1 MKKKIFLA
9 VIAIFVICLTCGM
22 LFVACNEKEDDNG
35 GKKPG
40 DITIETTAGDVFA
53 AVVNE
58 FGAVADGT
66 SKEYNVALEIVAGDT
81 PVFTLAFE
89 QNEGKDYIYAAV
101 GNEFVK
107 INGFDVG
114 GVVVEVLNWLVGRD
128 GTIAGMVPVNAA
140 GFNES
145 VGSLLAE
152 MNILSSSCEAD
163 DDAYRVGLNMSS
175 IAGLLSGLNVD
186 GKIAEAGLSGIIDP
200 IVGALFDL
208 LKIDLGAD
216 VKPSVGALIDYIGE
230 NVDVNAYFGF
240 NDDAADTSAEPFG
253 KFDISKK
260 IAAARKLPAINALN
274 ISTQIKI
281 DALDI
286 ETPAEPETP
295 DEGGTAAEPT
305 RNTSYVLDIDI
316 DLDPFVLVRKYGEYE
331 FGILSMIGKEGYLME
346 DGFKLFIDDKKFS
359 MDTIMD
365 MVADAGYL
373 HISLDEVAIEASEGV
388 AVGDVVKNLFTLH
401 FNSEEGKVIASAS
414 VVNEVGLEPV
424 VELAPYSIGGVYEME
439 ALTTV
444 IDMLINPDKYT
455 GSGAAEGEAEVK
467 PCEDGK
473 HVDTDPA
480 DCKCD
485 KCGTAIAHVDKEP
498 LDNKCDVCGAHVHG
512 DRNPVDGVCDTEGC
526 NEHLHYDKNK
536 DGICDTANCKHIMN
550 VMTLITTIFNDVKN
564 TDNGFYAPAYDE
576 NEKLTSATVNF
587 EKLAN
592 YVVKKFV
599 TLPEG
604 DSKWE
609 LINKMIEVLP
619 GQVLGGNALRVNLAG
634 IPFEYGKLTEKD
646 RVATEKLVYNLREDE
661 SLTGT
666 NDNMYMETV
675 TGVTAKEGTDIA
687 AGSLVTVTGT
697 AFDGETTITTSGI
710 IMAVDGDTYY
720 VGILTDFYA
729 NYDAAEAIVNG
740 LIGEADKKIDLST
753 LIKPNWPFYG
763 VLAYTPAPAQ
773 A

>member
-22 LFVACNEKEDDNG
+22 LFVACNDKEDDDNG

-89 QNEGKDYIYAAV
+89 QYQDKDYIYAAV

-175 IAGLLSGLNVD
+175 IAGLLSGLDVD
-186 GKIAEAGLSGIIDP
+186 GKIAKAGLSGIIDP
-200 IVGALFDL
+200 IVGALINL
-208 LKIDLGAD
+208 LEIDLGAD

-240 NDDAADTSAEPFG
+240 NDDAADTSTEPFG

-260 IAAARKLPAINALN
+260 IAKARELSAINLLN

-373 HISLDEVAIEASEGV
+373 HISLDEVAIEAEGDV
-388 AVGDVVKNLFTLH
+388 KVGDVVKNLFTLH
-401 FNSEEGKVIASAS
+401 FNSKEGKVIASAS
-414 VVNEVGLEPV
+414 VVNEVGLDG
-424 VELAPYSIGGVYEME
+424 VEKAPYSIGGVYEME

-480 DCKCD
+480 DHKCD
-485 KCGTAIAHVDKEP
+485 I
-498 LDNKCDVCGAHVHG
+498 CGAHI
-512 DRNPVDGVCDTEGC
+512 
-526 NEHLHYDKNK
+526 HYDDNK
-536 DGICDTANCKHIMN
+536 DGLCDLVTCKHVMN
-550 VMTLITTIFNDVKN
+550 VMTLIGSIFNDVKN
-564 TDNGFYAPAYDE
+564 NENGYYSLDKTE
-576 NEKLTSATVNF
+576 DGKLTAATVNF
-587 EKLAN
+587 EKLAR
-592 YVVKKFV
+592 YVVEKFV
-599 TLPEG
+599 TLPKE
-604 DSKWE
+604 DPKWDT
-609 LINKMIEVLP
+609 IDAMIAVLP
-619 GQVLGGNALRVNLAG
+619 GQVLGGNALRVKLAG

-646 RVATEKLVYNLREDE
+646 RVATKDLVFNLREDE
-661 SLTGT
+661 AFAPADDKDQAYVREITT
-666 NDNMYMETV
+666 IE
-675 TGVTAKEGTDIA
+675 AIEGTEIKV
-687 AGSLVTVTGT
+687 GSEVTVTGT
-697 AFDGETTITTSGI
+697 DFAGNKVVTTGKVMAIYDGN
-710 IMAVDGDTYY
+710 YY
-720 VGILTDFYA
+720 VGIYTDLAPNLENIFTMLRK
-729 NYDAAEAIVNG
+729 IIT
-740 LIGEADKKIDLST
+740 LKPGEEFKMGD
-753 LIKPNWPFYG
+753 NWPFYG
-763 VLAYTPAPAQ
+763 VLTTPVPTAQ

>member
-40 DITIETTAGDVFA
+40 EITIETTAGDVFA

-89 QNEGKDYIYAAV
+89 QYQDKDYIYAAV

-186 GKIAEAGLSGIIDP
+186 GKIAQAGLSGIIDP
-200 IVGALFDL
+200 IVGALIDL
-208 LKIDLGAD
+208 LKIDLGED

-260 IAAARKLPAINALN
+260 IADARKLPAINALN

-346 DGFKLFIDDKKFS
+346 DGFRLFIDDKKFS

-365 MVADAGYL
+365 MVANAGYL

-414 VVNEVGLEPV
+414 VVNEVGLGG
-424 VELAPYSIGGVYEME
+424 VEKAPYSIGGVYEME

-444 IDMLINPDKYT
+444 IDMLINADKYT

-467 PCEDGK
+467 PCPDGK
-473 HVDTDPA
+473 HEDA
-480 DCKCD
+480 DKNCICD
-485 KCGTAIAHVDKEP
+485 VCGTAIAHVDKDE
-498 LDNKCDVCGAHVHG
+498 NNECDVCNAHI
-512 DRNPVDGVCDTEGC
+512 
-526 NEHLHYDKNK
+526 HYDKNN
-536 DGICDTANCKHIMN
+536 DGLCDLKTCKHVMN
-550 VMTLITTIFNDVKN
+550 VMTLIGSIFNDVKN
-564 TDNGFYAPAYDE
+564 NENGYYSLDKTDG
-576 NEKLTSATVNF
+576 KLTAATVNF
-587 EKLAN
+587 EKLAR
-592 YVVKKFV
+592 YVVDKFV
-599 TLPEG
+599 TLP
-604 DSKWE
+604 DNDHKWDT
-609 LINKMIEVLP
+609 IDAMIAVLP
-619 GQVLGGNALRVNLAG
+619 GQVLGGNALKINLAG

-646 RVATEKLVYNLREDE
+646 RVATKDLVFNLREDGT
-661 SLTGT
+661 LTGN
-666 NDNMYMETV
+666 NDDAYVSKITE
-675 TGVTAKEGTDIA
+675 IA
-687 AGSLVTVTGT
+687 AIGGTEIAVGSEVTVTGKDF
-697 AFDGETTITTSGI
+697 AGKDVITTGKV
-710 IMAVDGDTYY
+710 MAIYDGNYY
-720 VGILTDFYA
+720 VGIYTDLAPNLENIFTML
-729 NYDAAEAIVNG
+729 EKIIT
-740 LIGEADKKIDLST
+740 LKPGEEFKMGD
-753 LIKPNWPFYG
+753 NWPFYG
-763 VLAYTPAPAQ
+763 VLTTPVPTAQ

>member
-175 IAGLLSGLNVD
+175 IAGLLSGLDVD
-186 GKIAEAGLSGIIDP
+186 GKIAQAGLSGIIDP
-200 IVGALFDL
+200 IVGALIKL
-208 LKIDLGAD
+208 LKIDLGED

-260 IAAARKLPAINALN
+260 IADARKLPAINALN

-373 HISLDEVAIEASEGV
+373 HISLDEVAIEAEGDV
-388 AVGDVVKNLFTLH
+388 KVGDVVKNLFTLH
-401 FNSEEGKVIASAS
+401 FNSKEGKVIASAS
-414 VVNEVGLEPV
+414 VVNEVGLDG
-424 VELAPYSIGGVYEME
+424 VEKAPYSIGGVYEME

-455 GSGAAEGEAEVK
+455 GSGAAEGEAEVT
-467 PCEDGK
+467 PCPDGK
-473 HVDTDPA
+473 HEDA
-480 DCKCD
+480 DKNCICD
-485 KCGTAIAHVDKEP
+485 VCGTAIAHVDKDE
-498 LDNKCDVCGAHVHG
+498 NNECDVCNAHI
-512 DRNPVDGVCDTEGC
+512 
-526 NEHLHYDKNK
+526 HYDKNN
-536 DGICDTANCKHIMN
+536 DGLCDLKTCKHVMN
-550 VMTLITTIFNDVKN
+550 VMTLIGSIFNDVKN
-564 TDNGFYAPAYDE
+564 NENGYYSLDKTDG
-576 NEKLTSATVNF
+576 KLTAATVNF
-587 EKLAN
+587 EKLAT

-599 TLPEG
+599 TLPDG
-604 DSKWE
+604 DPKWG
-609 LINKMIEVLP
+609 LINKMIDVLP

-634 IPFEYGKLTEKD
+634 IPFAYGKLTEKD
-646 RVATEKLVYNLREDE
+646 RVATKDLVFNLREDE
-661 SLTGT
+661 AFTGGKDQAYVSEIT
-666 NDNMYMETV
+666 EIEATEGTEIKVGSEVNV
-675 TGVTAKEGTDIA
+675 TGKDFDDKDVTT
-687 AGSLVTVTGT
+687 TGKVM
-697 AFDGETTITTSGI
+697 AIYDGN
-710 IMAVDGDTYY
+710 YY
-720 VGILTDFYA
+720 VGIYTDLEPNLDNIFKVLA
-729 NYDAAEAIVNG
+729 MLLSKDASEFKMG
-740 LIGEADKKIDLST
+740 D
-753 LIKPNWPFYG
+753 NWPFYG
-763 VLAYTPAPAQ
+763 VLTCPVPAAE

>member
-22 LFVACNEKEDDNG
+22 LFVACNDKEDDNG

-89 QNEGKDYIYAAV
+89 QYQDKDYIYAAV

-152 MNILSSSCEAD
+152 MNILSSSSEAD

-175 IAGLLSGLNVD
+175 IAGLLSGLDVD
-186 GKIAEAGLSGIIDP
+186 GKIAKAGLSGIIDP
-200 IVGALFDL
+200 IVGALINL
-208 LKIDLGAD
+208 LEIDLGAD

-260 IAAARKLPAINALN
+260 IADARKLPAINALN

-346 DGFKLFIDDKKFS
+346 DGFRLFIDDKKFS

-414 VVNEVGLEPV
+414 VVNEVGLDV
-424 VELAPYSIGGVYEME
+424 AELAPYSIGGVYEME
-439 ALTTV
+439 ALTTI

-455 GSGAAEGEAEVK
+455 GSGAAEGETEVK

-485 KCGTAIAHVDKEP
+485 KCGTALAHVDKTDP
-498 LDNKCDVCGAHVHG
+498 ADHKCDICGAHI
-512 DRNPVDGVCDTEGC
+512 
-526 NEHLHYDKNK
+526 HYDDNK
-536 DGICDTANCKHIMN
+536 DGLCDLGTCKHVMN
-550 VMTLITTIFNDVKN
+550 VMTLIGSIFNEVKDAKKGYYSLDK
-564 TDNGFYAPAYDE
+564 TADG
-576 NEKLTSATVNF
+576 KLTAATVNF
-587 EKLAN
+587 EKLAT

-599 TLPEG
+599 TLP
-604 DSKWE
+604 DNDPKWG
-609 LINKMIEVLP
+609 LINKMIDVLP
-619 GQVLGGNALRVNLAG
+619 GQVLGGNALKINLAG
-634 IPFEYGKLTEKD
+634 IPFEYGKLTEED
-646 RVATEKLVYNLREDE
+646 RVATKDLVFNLREDE
-661 SLTGT
+661 AFAPADDKDQAYVSKITKIEAIGGTGIEVGDT
-666 NDNMYMETV
+666 
-675 TGVTAKEGTDIA
+675 
-687 AGSLVTVTGT
+687 VTVTGT

-740 LIGEADKKIDLST
+740 LIGNAGNKIDLST

-763 VLAYTPAPAQ
+763 VLTYTVQ

>member
-22 LFVACNEKEDDNG
+22 LFVACNDKEDDNG

-89 QNEGKDYIYAAV
+89 QYQDKDYIYAAV

-186 GKIAEAGLSGIIDP
+186 GKIAQAGLSGIIDP
-200 IVGALFDL
+200 IVGALIDL
-208 LKIDLGAD
+208 LEIDLGED

-260 IAAARKLPAINALN
+260 IADARKLPAINALN

-346 DGFKLFIDDKKFS
+346 DGFRLFIDDKKFS

-365 MVADAGYL
+365 MVANAGYL

-414 VVNEVGLEPV
+414 VVNEVGLDGV
-424 VELAPYSIGGVYEME
+424 VEMAPYSIGGVYEME
-439 ALTTV
+439 ALTTI
-444 IDMLINPDKYT
+444 IDMLINPDKYKAT
-455 GSGAAEGEAEVK
+455 GSGAAEGDAEVK

-473 HVDTDPA
+473 HVDKDPE
-480 DCKCD
+480 D
-485 KCGTAIAHVDKEP
+485 HE
-498 LDNKCDVCGAHVHG
+498 CDVCGAHI
-512 DRNPVDGVCDTEGC
+512 
-526 NEHLHYDKNK
+526 HYDDNK
-536 DGICDTANCKHIMN
+536 DGLCDLGTCKHVMN
-550 VMTLITTIFNDVKN
+550 VMTLIGSIFNEVK
-564 TDNGFYAPAYDE
+564 DAKNGYYSLDKTADG
-576 NEKLTSATVNF
+576 KLTAATVNF
-587 EKLAN
+587 EKLAT

-599 TLPEG
+599 TLP
-604 DSKWE
+604 DNDPKWE
-609 LINKMIEVLP
+609 TINTMIAVLP
-619 GQVLGGNALRVNLAG
+619 GQVLGGNALKINLAG
-634 IPFEYGKLTEKD
+634 IPFEYGKLTEDK
-646 RVATEKLVYNLREDE
+646 RVATEKLVFNLREDATFAPADDKDQAYVSE
-661 SLTGT
+661 IT
-666 NDNMYMETV
+666 EIE
-675 TGVTAKEGTDIA
+675 AIEGTEIA
-687 AGSLVTVTGT
+687 VGSEVNVFGTDFAGNKVVTTGKVM
-697 AFDGETTITTSGI
+697 AIYDGN
-710 IMAVDGDTYY
+710 YY
-720 VGILTDFYA
+720 VGIYTDLAPNLENIFTML
-729 NYDAAEAIVNG
+729 EKIIT
-740 LIGEADKKIDLST
+740 LKPGEVFKMGD
-753 LIKPNWPFYG
+753 NWPFYG
-763 VLAYTPAPAQ
+763 VLTTPVPTAQ

>member
-40 DITIETTAGDVFA
+40 DITIESTAGDVLA

-58 FGAVADGT
+58 FDAVAKGT
-66 SKEYNVALEIVAGDT
+66 SKEYNVALEIVANNV

-128 GTIAGMVPVNAA
+128 GKIAGMVPIDAA
-140 GFNES
+140 GFNTS
-145 VGSLLAE
+145 VGALLAE
-152 MNILSSSCEAD
+152 MNILSSSSEAD
-163 DDAYRVGLNMSS
+163 DDAYRLGLNMSS

-186 GKIAEAGLSGIIDP
+186 GKIAEAGLSGLVDP

-216 VKPSVGALIDYIGE
+216 EKPSVGALIDYIGE

-240 NDDAADTSAEPFG
+240 NDDAADNSTEPFG

-260 IAAARKLPAINALN
+260 IADARKLTAINALN

-305 RNTSYVLDIDI
+305 LNTSYVLDIDI
-316 DLDPFVLVRKYGEYE
+316 DLDPFVLVREYGDYE
-331 FGILSMIGKEGYLME
+331 FGILSMMGKEGYLME
-346 DGFKLFIDDKKFS
+346 DGFRLFIDDKKFS

-414 VVNEVGLEPV
+414 VVNEVGLEGV
-424 VELAPYSIGGVYEME
+424 AELAPYSIGGVYEME

-485 KCGTAIAHVDKEP
+485 KCGTALAHVDKTDP
-498 LDNKCDVCGAHVHG
+498 ADHKCDICGAHI
-512 DRNPVDGVCDTEGC
+512 
-526 NEHLHYDKNK
+526 HYDDNN
-536 DGICDTANCKHIMN
+536 DGLCDLGTCKHVMN
-550 VMTLITTIFNDVKN
+550 VMTLIGSIFNEVKDAKKGYYSLDK
-564 TDNGFYAPAYDE
+564 TEDG
-576 NEKLTSATVNF
+576 KLTAATVNF

-634 IPFEYGKLTEKD
+634 IPFEYGKLTEDK
-646 RVATEKLVYNLREDE
+646 RVATKDLVFNLREDE
-661 SLTGT
+661 AFAPADDKDQAYVSEITKI
-666 NDNMYMETV
+666 E
-675 TGVTAKEGTDIA
+675 A
-687 AGSLVTVTGT
+687 AGGTIEVGSEVTVTGKDF
-697 AFDGETTITTSGI
+697 AGKDVITTGKV
-710 IMAVDGDTYY
+710 MAIYDGNYY
-720 VGILTDFYA
+720 VGIYTDLAPNLENIFTMLGK
-729 NYDAAEAIVNG
+729 IIT
-740 LIGEADKKIDLST
+740 LKPGEEFKMGD
-753 LIKPNWPFYG
+753 NWPFYG
-763 VLAYTPAPAQ
+763 VLTTPVPAQ

>member
-66 SKEYNVALEIVAGDT
+66 SKEYNVALEIVANDT

-89 QNEGKDYIYAAV
+89 QYEGKDYIYAAV

-200 IVGALFDL
+200 IVGALIDL
-208 LKIDLGAD
+208 LKIDLGED

-240 NDDAADTSAEPFG
+240 NADAADNSTEPFG

-260 IAAARKLPAINALN
+260 IADARKLPAINALN

-316 DLDPFVLVRKYGEYE
+316 DLDPFVLVREYGKYE

-346 DGFKLFIDDKKFS
+346 DGFRLFIDDKKFS

-414 VVNEVGLEPV
+414 VVNEVGLDGV
-424 VELAPYSIGGVYEME
+424 VEMAPYSIGGVYEME

-444 IDMLINPDKYT
+444 IDMLINPDKYKAT
-455 GSGAAEGEAEVK
+455 GSGAAEGDAEVK

-473 HVDTDPA
+473 HVDKDPE
-480 DCKCD
+480 D
-485 KCGTAIAHVDKEP
+485 HE
-498 LDNKCDVCGAHVHG
+498 CDVCGAHI
-512 DRNPVDGVCDTEGC
+512 
-526 NEHLHYDKNK
+526 HYDDNK
-536 DGICDTANCKHIMN
+536 DGLCDLGTCKHVMN
-550 VMTLITTIFNDVKN
+550 VMTLIGSIFNDVKN
-564 TDNGFYAPAYDE
+564 NENGYYSLDKTADG
-576 NEKLTSATVNF
+576 KLTAATVNF

-599 TLPEG
+599 TLP
-604 DSKWE
+604 DNDPKWDT
-609 LINKMIEVLP
+609 INTMIAVLP
-619 GQVLGGNALRVNLAG
+619 GQVLGGNALKINLAG
-634 IPFEYGKLTEKD
+634 IPFEYGKLTEED
-646 RVATEKLVYNLREDE
+646 RVATKDLVFNLREDE
-661 SLTGT
+661 TFTGGKDQAYVSEIT
-666 NDNMYMETV
+666 TIE
-675 TGVTAKEGTDIA
+675 AIEGTEIA
-687 AGSLVTVTGT
+687 VGSEVTVTGKDF
-697 AFDGETTITTSGI
+697 AGKDVITTGKV
-710 IMAVDGDTYY
+710 MAIYDGNYY
-720 VGILTDFYA
+720 VGIYTDLAPNLENIFTML
-729 NYDAAEAIVNG
+729 G
-740 LIGEADKKIDLST
+740 KIIT
-753 LIKPNWPFYG
+753 LKPDEEFKMGDNWPFYG
-763 VLAYTPAPAQ
+763 VLTTPVPAQ

>member
-89 QNEGKDYIYAAV
+89 QYQDKDYIYAAV

-152 MNILSSSCEAD
+152 MNILSSSSEAD

-186 GKIAEAGLSGIIDP
+186 GKIAQAGLSGIIDP
-200 IVGALFDL
+200 IVGALIKL

-260 IAAARKLPAINALN
+260 IAKARELSAINLLN

-373 HISLDEVAIEASEGV
+373 HISLDEVAITDNEEV
-388 AVGDVVKNLFTLH
+388 NILKNLFTLH

-414 VVNEVGLEPV
+414 VVNEVGLDGVAE
-424 VELAPYSIGGVYEME
+424 APYSIGGVYEME

-473 HVDTDPA
+473 HVDEDENN
-480 DCKCD
+480 
-485 KCGTAIAHVDKEP
+485 V
-498 LDNKCDVCGAHVHG
+498 CDVCNAHI
-512 DRNPVDGVCDTEGC
+512 
-526 NEHLHYDKNK
+526 HYDKNN
-536 DGICDTANCKHIMN
+536 DGLCDLVTCKHVMN
-550 VMTLITTIFNDVKN
+550 VMTLIGSIFNDVKN
-564 TDNGFYAPAYDE
+564 NENGYYSLDKTADG
-576 NEKLTSATVNF
+576 KLTAATVNF
-587 EKLAN
+587 EKLAT

-604 DSKWE
+604 DSKWG
-609 LINKMIEVLP
+609 LINKMIDVLP

-646 RVATEKLVYNLREDE
+646 RVATEKLVFNLREDDTF
-661 SLTGT
+661 TGGKDQAYVSEIT
-666 NDNMYMETV
+666 
-675 TGVTAKEGTDIA
+675 KIEGTEIA
-687 AGSLVTVTGT
+687 VGSEVTVTGT
-697 AFDGETTITTSGI
+697 AFDGKTVITTSGI
-710 IMAVDGDTYY
+710 IMAVVGDTYY

-729 NYDAAEAIVNG
+729 NYDDAEAIVNG
-740 LIGEADKKIDLST
+740 LIGNAGNPIDLST

-763 VLAYTPAPAQ
+763 VLTCPVPAAE

>member
-40 DITIETTAGDVFA
+40 DITIESTAGDVLA

-58 FGAVADGT
+58 FDAVAKGT
-66 SKEYNVALEIVAGDT
+66 SKEYNVALEIVAGDV

-128 GTIAGMVPVNAA
+128 GKIAGMVPIDAA
-140 GFNES
+140 GFNTS
-145 VGSLLAE
+145 VGALLAE
-152 MNILSSSCEAD
+152 MNILSSSSEAD

-175 IAGLLSGLNVD
+175 IAGLLSGLDVD
-186 GKIAEAGLSGIIDP
+186 GKIAQAGLSGIIDP
-200 IVGALFDL
+200 IVGALIKL
-208 LKIDLGAD
+208 LKIDLGED

-240 NDDAADTSAEPFG
+240 NADAADNSTEPFG

-260 IAAARKLPAINALN
+260 IAAASKLSAINALN

-316 DLDPFVLVRKYGEYE
+316 DLDPFVLVRKYGAYE

-346 DGFKLFIDDKKFS
+346 DGFRLFIDDKKFS

-414 VVNEVGLEPV
+414 VVNEVGLDGVAE
-424 VELAPYSIGGVYEME
+424 APYSIGGVYEME
-439 ALTTV
+439 ALTTI

-455 GSGAAEGEAEVK
+455 GSGAAEGETEVK

-485 KCGTAIAHVDKEP
+485 KCGTALAHVDKTDP
-498 LDNKCDVCGAHVHG
+498 ADHKCDICGAHI
-512 DRNPVDGVCDTEGC
+512 
-526 NEHLHYDKNK
+526 HYDDNN
-536 DGICDTANCKHIMN
+536 DGLCDLGTCKHVMN
-550 VMTLITTIFNDVKN
+550 VMTLIGSIFNDVK
-564 TDNGFYAPAYDE
+564 DAKNGYYSLDKTADG
-576 NEKLTSATVNF
+576 KLTAATVNF
-587 EKLAN
+587 EKLAT

-599 TLPEG
+599 TLPDG
-604 DSKWE
+604 DPKWG
-609 LINKMIEVLP
+609 LINKMIDVLP

-634 IPFEYGKLTEKD
+634 IPFAYGKLTEKD
-646 RVATEKLVYNLREDE
+646 RVATKDLVFNLREDATFAPADDKDQAYVSE
-661 SLTGT
+661 ITKI
-666 NDNMYMETV
+666 E
-675 TGVTAKEGTDIA
+675 AIEGTKIEV
-687 AGSLVTVTGT
+687 GSEVTVTGKDF
-697 AFDGETTITTSGI
+697 AGNVVTTTGKV
-710 IMAVDGDTYY
+710 MAIYDDTYY

-740 LIGEADKKIDLST
+740 LISEADKQIDLST

-763 VLAYTPAPAQ
+763 VLTYTVQ

>member
-89 QNEGKDYIYAAV
+89 QYQDKDYIYAAV

-200 IVGALFDL
+200 IVGALIKL
-208 LKIDLGAD
+208 LKIDLGED

-260 IAAARKLPAINALN
+260 IADARKLPAINALN

-414 VVNEVGLEPV
+414 VVNEVGLDV
-424 VELAPYSIGGVYEME
+424 AELAPYSIGGVYEME

-473 HVDTDPA
+473 HVDKDPE
-480 DCKCD
+480 D
-485 KCGTAIAHVDKEP
+485 HE
-498 LDNKCDVCGAHVHG
+498 CDVCGAHI
-512 DRNPVDGVCDTEGC
+512 
-526 NEHLHYDKNK
+526 HYDDNK
-536 DGICDTANCKHIMN
+536 DGLCDLATCKHVMN
-550 VMTLITTIFNDVKN
+550 VMTLIGSIFNDVK
-564 TDNGFYAPAYDE
+564 DAKNGYYSLDE
-576 NEKLTSATVNF
+576 TADGKLTAATVNF
-587 EKLAN
+587 EKLAT

-599 TLPEG
+599 TLPDG

-609 LINKMIEVLP
+609 TINTMIAVLP
-619 GQVLGGNALRVNLAG
+619 GQVLGGNALKIDLAG
-634 IPFEYGKLTEKD
+634 IHFAYGELTEDK
-646 RVATEKLVYNLREDE
+646 RVATKDLVFNLREDE
-661 SLTGT
+661 AFAPADDKDQAYVSKITKIEAIGGT
-666 NDNMYMETV
+666 E
-675 TGVTAKEGTDIA
+675 IA
-687 AGSLVTVTGT
+687 VGSEVTVTGKDF
-697 AFDGETTITTSGI
+697 AGKDVITTGKV
-710 IMAVDGDTYY
+710 MAIYDDTYY

-729 NYDAAEAIVNG
+729 NYDDAEAIVNG
-740 LIGEADKKIDLST
+740 LIGNAGNPIDLDT

-763 VLAYTPAPAQ
+763 VLTYTVQ

>member
-22 LFVACNEKEDDNG
+22 LFVACNDKEDDNG

-40 DITIETTAGDVFA
+40 DITIESTAGDVFA

-152 MNILSSSCEAD
+152 MNILSSSSEAD

-200 IVGALFDL
+200 IVGALIDL
-208 LKIDLGAD
+208 LEIDLGED

-240 NDDAADTSAEPFG
+240 NDDAADTSTEPFG

-260 IAAARKLPAINALN
+260 IADARKLPAINALN

-346 DGFKLFIDDKKFS
+346 DGFRLFIDDKKFS

-365 MVADAGYL
+365 MVANAGYL

-401 FNSEEGKVIASAS
+401 FNSKEGKVIASAS
-414 VVNEVGLEPV
+414 VVNEVGLDG
-424 VELAPYSIGGVYEME
+424 VEKAPYSIGGVYEME

-455 GSGAAEGEAEVK
+455 GSGAAEGETEVK

-473 HVDTDPA
+473 HVDEDENN
-480 DCKCD
+480 
-485 KCGTAIAHVDKEP
+485 V
-498 LDNKCDVCGAHVHG
+498 CDVCNAHI
-512 DRNPVDGVCDTEGC
+512 
-526 NEHLHYDKNK
+526 HYDKNN
-536 DGICDTANCKHIMN
+536 DGLCDLVTCKHVMN
-550 VMTLITTIFNDVKN
+550 VMTLIGSIFNEVK
-564 TDNGFYAPAYDE
+564 DDKNGFYALDKTADG
-576 NEKLTSATVNF
+576 KLTAATVNF
-587 EKLAN
+587 EKLAT

-599 TLPEG
+599 TLP
-604 DSKWE
+604 DNDPKWE
-609 LINKMIEVLP
+609 TINTMIAVLP
-619 GQVLGGNALRVNLAG
+619 GQVLGGNALKINLAG
-634 IPFEYGKLTEKD
+634 IPFEYGKLTEED
-646 RVATEKLVYNLREDE
+646 RVATKDLVFNLREDE
-661 SLTGT
+661 TFTGGKDQAYVSEIT
-666 NDNMYMETV
+666 KIE
-675 TGVTAKEGTDIA
+675 A
-687 AGSLVTVTGT
+687 AGGTIEVGSEVTVTGT
-697 AFDGETTITTSGI
+697 AFDGKTEIITDGI

-740 LIGEADKKIDLST
+740 LIGNAGNKIDLST

-763 VLAYTPAPAQ
+763 VLTYTVQ

>member
-22 LFVACNEKEDDNG
+22 LFVACNDKEDDDNG

-40 DITIETTAGDVFA
+40 DITIETTAGDVLA

-58 FGAVADGT
+58 FDAVAKGT
-66 SKEYNVALEIVAGDT
+66 SKEYNVALEIVANDV

-128 GTIAGMVPVNAA
+128 GKIAGMVPIDAA
-140 GFNES
+140 GFNTS
-145 VGSLLAE
+145 VGALLAE
-152 MNILSSSCEAD
+152 MNILSSSSEAD

-175 IAGLLSGLNVD
+175 IAGLLSGLDVD
-186 GKIAEAGLSGIIDP
+186 GKIAQAGLSGLIDP
-200 IVGALFDL
+200 IVGALIDL
-208 LKIDLGAD
+208 LEIDLGAD
-216 VKPSVGALIDYIGE
+216 EKPSVGALIDYIGQ

-240 NDDAADTSAEPFG
+240 NDDAADTSTEPFG

-260 IAAARKLPAINALN
+260 IAAASKLPAINALN

-316 DLDPFVLVRKYGEYE
+316 DLDPFVLVREYGKYE

-346 DGFKLFIDDKKFS
+346 DGFKLFIDDEKFS

-414 VVNEVGLEPV
+414 VVNEVGLDV
-424 VELAPYSIGGVYEME
+424 AELAPYSIGGVYEME

-444 IDMLINPDKYT
+444 IDMLINADKYKAT

-473 HVDTDPA
+473 HVDKDPE
-480 DCKCD
+480 D
-485 KCGTAIAHVDKEP
+485 HE
-498 LDNKCDVCGAHVHG
+498 CDVCGAHI
-512 DRNPVDGVCDTEGC
+512 
-526 NEHLHYDKNK
+526 HYDDNK
-536 DGICDTANCKHIMN
+536 DGLCDLGTCKHVMN
-550 VMTLITTIFNDVKN
+550 VMTLIGSIFNEVK
-564 TDNGFYAPAYDE
+564 DAKNGYYSLDKTADG
-576 NEKLTSATVNF
+576 KLTAATVNF
-587 EKLAN
+587 EKLAT

-599 TLPEG
+599 TLP
-604 DSKWE
+604 DNDPKWE
-609 LINKMIEVLP
+609 TINTMIAVLP
-619 GQVLGGNALRVNLAG
+619 GQVLGGNALKINLAG
-634 IPFEYGKLTEKD
+634 IPFEYGKLTEED
-646 RVATEKLVYNLREDE
+646 RVATKDLVFNLREDE
-661 SLTGT
+661 TFTGGKDQAYVSEIT
-666 NDNMYMETV
+666 KIE
-675 TGVTAKEGTDIA
+675 A
-687 AGSLVTVTGT
+687 AGGTIEVGSEVTVTGKDF
-697 AFDGETTITTSGI
+697 AGKDVITTGKV
-710 IMAVDGDTYY
+710 MAIYDGNYY
-720 VGILTDFYA
+720 VGIYTDLAPNLENIFTMLGK
-729 NYDAAEAIVNG
+729 IIT
-740 LIGEADKKIDLST
+740 LKPGEEFKMGD
-753 LIKPNWPFYG
+753 NWPFYG
-763 VLAYTPAPAQ
+763 VLTTPVPAQ

>member
-89 QNEGKDYIYAAV
+89 QYQDKDYIYAAV

-152 MNILSSSCEAD
+152 MNILSSSSEAD

-175 IAGLLSGLNVD
+175 IAGLLSGLDVD
-186 GKIAEAGLSGIIDP
+186 GKIAKAGLSGIIDP
-200 IVGALFDL
+200 IVGALINL
-208 LKIDLGAD
+208 LEIDLGAD

-260 IAAARKLPAINALN
+260 IADARKLPAINALN

-316 DLDPFVLVRKYGEYE
+316 DLDPFVLVREYGKYE

-346 DGFKLFIDDKKFS
+346 DGFKLFIDDEKFS

-388 AVGDVVKNLFTLH
+388 AVDDVVKNLFTLH

-414 VVNEVGLEPV
+414 VVNEVGLTDIPM
-424 VELAPYSIGGVYEME
+424 APYSIGGVYEME
-439 ALTTV
+439 ALTTI

-485 KCGTAIAHVDKEP
+485 KCGSAIAHVDKEP

-550 VMTLITTIFNDVKN
+550 VMTLIGSIFNDVKN
-564 TDNGFYAPAYDE
+564 NENGYYSLDKTE
-576 NEKLTSATVNF
+576 DGKLTAATVNF
-587 EKLAN
+587 EKLAR
-592 YVVKKFV
+592 YVVEKFV
-599 TLPEG
+599 TLP
-604 DSKWE
+604 DNDPKWDT
-609 LINKMIEVLP
+609 IDAMIAVLP
-619 GQVLGGNALRVNLAG
+619 GQVLGGNALKINLAG
-634 IPFEYGKLTEKD
+634 IPFEYGKLAEKD
-646 RVATEKLVYNLREDE
+646 RVPTEKLVFNLREDATFAPADDKDQAYVSE
-661 SLTGT
+661 ITEIEATDGTGI
-666 NDNMYMETV
+666 EV
-675 TGVTAKEGTDIA
+675 
-687 AGSLVTVTGT
+687 GSEVTVTGT
-697 AFDGETTITTSGI
+697 DFAGNKVVTTGKVMAIYDGN
-710 IMAVDGDTYY
+710 YY
-720 VGILTDFYA
+720 VGIYTDLAPNLENIFTML
-729 NYDAAEAIVNG
+729 EKIIT
-740 LIGEADKKIDLST
+740 LKPGEEFKMGD
-753 LIKPNWPFYG
+753 NWPFYG
-763 VLAYTPAPAQ
+763 VLTTPVPTAQ

>member
-89 QNEGKDYIYAAV
+89 QYQDKDYIYAAV

-152 MNILSSSCEAD
+152 MNILSSSSEAD

-186 GKIAEAGLSGIIDP
+186 GKIAQAGLSGIIDP
-200 IVGALFDL
+200 IVGALIKL

-260 IAAARKLPAINALN
+260 IAKARELSAINLLN

-414 VVNEVGLEPV
+414 VVNEVGLEGV
-424 VELAPYSIGGVYEME
+424 AELAPYSIGGVYEME
-439 ALTTV
+439 ALTTI
-444 IDMLINPDKYT
+444 IDMLINADKYKAT
-455 GSGAAEGEAEVK
+455 GSGAAEGDAEVK

-473 HVDTDPA
+473 
-480 DCKCD
+480 
-485 KCGTAIAHVDKEP
+485 HVDKEP

-512 DRNPVDGVCDTEGC
+512 DRNPVDGVCDTP
-526 NEHLHYDKNK
+526 
-536 DGICDTANCKHIMN
+536 TCKHVMN
-550 VMTLITTIFNDVKN
+550 VMTLIGSIFNDVKN
-564 TDNGFYAPAYDE
+564 NENGYYSLDKTADG
-576 NEKLTSATVNF
+576 KLTAATVNF
-587 EKLAN
+587 EKLAT

-604 DSKWE
+604 DSKWG
-609 LINKMIEVLP
+609 LINKMIDVLP

-634 IPFEYGKLTEKD
+634 IPFAYGKLTEKD
-646 RVATEKLVYNLREDE
+646 RVATKDLVFNLREDE
-661 SLTGT
+661 AFTGGKDQAYVSEIT
-666 NDNMYMETV
+666 EIEATEGTEIKVGSEVNV
-675 TGVTAKEGTDIA
+675 TGKDFDDKDVTT
-687 AGSLVTVTGT
+687 TGKVM
-697 AFDGETTITTSGI
+697 AIYDGN
-710 IMAVDGDTYY
+710 YY
-720 VGILTDFYA
+720 VGIYTDLEPNLDNIFKVLA
-729 NYDAAEAIVNG
+729 MLLSKDASEFKMG
-740 LIGEADKKIDLST
+740 D
-753 LIKPNWPFYG
+753 NWPFYG
-763 VLAYTPAPAQ
+763 VLTCPVPAAE

>member
-89 QNEGKDYIYAAV
+89 QYQDKDYIYAAV

-152 MNILSSSCEAD
+152 MNILSSSSEAD

-186 GKIAEAGLSGIIDP
+186 GKIAQAGLSGIIDP

-216 VKPSVGALIDYIGE
+216 EKPSVGALIDYIGE

-240 NDDAADTSAEPFG
+240 NDDAADTSTEPFG

-260 IAAARKLPAINALN
+260 IADAREKDPINVLN
-274 ISTQIKI
+274 LSTQIKI

-305 RNTSYVLDIDI
+305 LNTSYVLDIDI
-316 DLDPFVLVRKYGEYE
+316 DLDPFVLVREYGKYE
-331 FGILSMIGKEGYLME
+331 FGILSMIGKEGYLLE
-346 DGFKLFIDDKKFS
+346 DGFRLFIDDKKFD
-359 MDTIMD
+359 MDTIMQ

-414 VVNEVGLEPV
+414 VVNEVGLEGV
-424 VELAPYSIGGVYEME
+424 AELAPYSIGGVYEME

-473 HVDTDPA
+473 HVDKDPE
-480 DCKCD
+480 D
-485 KCGTAIAHVDKEP
+485 HE
-498 LDNKCDVCGAHVHG
+498 CDVCGAHI
-512 DRNPVDGVCDTEGC
+512 
-526 NEHLHYDKNK
+526 HYDDNK
-536 DGICDTANCKHIMN
+536 DGLCDLGTCKHVMN
-550 VMTLITTIFNDVKN
+550 VMTLIGSIFNEVKDAKKGYYSLDK
-564 TDNGFYAPAYDE
+564 TEDG
-576 NEKLTSATVNF
+576 KLTAATVNF
-587 EKLAN
+587 EKLAR
-592 YVVKKFV
+592 YVVEKFV
-599 TLPEG
+599 TLP
-604 DSKWE
+604 DNDPKWDT
-609 LINKMIEVLP
+609 IDAMIAVLP
-619 GQVLGGNALRVNLAG
+619 GQVLGGNALKINLAG
-634 IPFEYGKLTEKD
+634 IPFEYGKLTEDK
-646 RVATEKLVYNLREDE
+646 RVATEKLVFNLREDE
-661 SLTGT
+661 TFTGGK
-666 NDNMYMETV
+666 DQAYVSEISKIEAIGG
-675 TGVTAKEGTDIA
+675 TGIA
-687 AGSLVTVTGT
+687 VGSEVTVTGKDF
-697 AFDGETTITTSGI
+697 AGKDVITTGKV
-710 IMAVDGDTYY
+710 MAIYDDTYY

-740 LIGEADKKIDLST
+740 LISEAGNPIDLDT
-753 LIKPNWPFYG
+753 LIKPAWPFYG
-763 VLAYTPAPAQ
+763 VLTYTVQ

>member
-40 DITIETTAGDVFA
+40 DITIESTAGDVLA

-58 FGAVADGT
+58 FDAVAKGT

-89 QNEGKDYIYAAV
+89 QNEGEDYIYAAV

-128 GTIAGMVPVNAA
+128 GKIAGMVPLDAA
-140 GFNES
+140 GFNTS
-145 VGSLLAE
+145 VGALLAE
-152 MNILSSSCEAD
+152 MNILSSSSEAD

-186 GKIAEAGLSGIIDP
+186 GKIAQAGLSGIIDP
-200 IVGALFDL
+200 IVGALIDL
-208 LKIDLGAD
+208 LEIDLGAD

-260 IAAARKLPAINALN
+260 IADARKLPAINALN

-346 DGFKLFIDDKKFS
+346 DGFKLFIDDEKFS

-373 HISLDEVAIEASEGV
+373 HISLDEVAIEAEGDV
-388 AVGDVVKNLFTLH
+388 KVGDVVKNLFTLH

-414 VVNEVGLEPV
+414 VVNEVGLDGV
-424 VELAPYSIGGVYEME
+424 VAPYSIGGVYEME

-455 GSGAAEGEAEVK
+455 GSGAAEGETEVK

-473 HVDTDPA
+473 HVDKTDPA
-480 DCKCD
+480 DHVCD
-485 KCGTAIAHVDKEP
+485 I
-498 LDNKCDVCGAHVHG
+498 CGAHI
-512 DRNPVDGVCDTEGC
+512 
-526 NEHLHYDKNK
+526 HYDDNN
-536 DGICDTANCKHIMN
+536 DGLCDLGTCKHVMN
-550 VMTLITTIFNDVKN
+550 VMTLIGSIFNEVK
-564 TDNGFYAPAYDE
+564 DAKNGYYSLDKTADG
-576 NEKLTSATVNF
+576 KLTAATVNF
-587 EKLAN
+587 EKLAR

-599 TLPEG
+599 TLP
-604 DSKWE
+604 DNDPKWE
-609 LINKMIEVLP
+609 TINTMIAVLP
-619 GQVLGGNALRVNLAG
+619 GQVLGGNALKINLAG

-646 RVATEKLVYNLREDE
+646 RVATKDLVFNLREDATFAPADDKDQAYVSE
-661 SLTGT
+661 IT
-666 NDNMYMETV
+666 E
-675 TGVTAKEGTDIA
+675 IA
-687 AGSLVTVTGT
+687 AIGGTGIAVGSEVTVTGEDFEGKKVVT
-697 AFDGETTITTSGI
+697 TGKVMAIYDGN
-710 IMAVDGDTYY
+710 YY

-729 NYDAAEAIVNG
+729 NYDDAEAIVNG
-740 LIGEADKKIDLST
+740 LIGEAGKKIDLST

-763 VLAYTPAPAQ
+763 VLTCPVPAAE

>member
-152 MNILSSSCEAD
+152 MNILSSSSEAD

-200 IVGALFDL
+200 IVGALIDL
-208 LKIDLGAD
+208 LEIDLGED

-240 NDDAADTSAEPFG
+240 NDDAADTSTEPFG

-260 IAAARKLPAINALN
+260 IAKARELSAINLLN

-414 VVNEVGLEPV
+414 VVNEVGLDV
-424 VELAPYSIGGVYEME
+424 AELAPYSIGGVYEME

-455 GSGAAEGEAEVK
+455 GSGAAEGETEVK

-473 HVDTDPA
+473 HVDA
-480 DCKCD
+480 NNDCICD
-485 KCGTAIAHVDKEP
+485 KCGTALAHVDKTDP
-498 LDNKCDVCGAHVHG
+498 ADHKCDICGAHI
-512 DRNPVDGVCDTEGC
+512 
-526 NEHLHYDKNK
+526 HYDDNK
-536 DGICDTANCKHIMN
+536 DGLCDLGTCKHVMN
-550 VMTLITTIFNDVKN
+550 VMTLIGSIFNDVK
-564 TDNGFYAPAYDE
+564 DAKNGFYALAYDE
-576 NEKLTSATVNF
+576 EEKLTSATVNF
-587 EKLAN
+587 EKLAT

-599 TLPEG
+599 TLPDG
-604 DSKWE
+604 DPKWE
-609 LINKMIEVLP
+609 LINKMIAVLP
-619 GQVLGGNALRVNLAG
+619 GQVLGGNALKIDLAG
-634 IPFEYGKLTEKD
+634 IHFAYGELTEDK
-646 RVATEKLVYNLREDE
+646 RVATKDLVFNLREDE
-661 SLTGT
+661 AFAPADDKDQAYVSKITKIEAIGGTG
-666 NDNMYMETV
+666 
-675 TGVTAKEGTDIA
+675 IA
-687 AGSLVTVTGT
+687 VGSEVTVTGEDFEGKKVVT
-697 AFDGETTITTSGI
+697 TGKVMAIYDGN
-710 IMAVDGDTYY
+710 YY

-729 NYDAAEAIVNG
+729 NYDDAEAIVNG
-740 LIGEADKKIDLST
+740 LIGEAGKKIDLST

-763 VLAYTPAPAQ
+763 VLTTPVPAQ

>member
-200 IVGALFDL
+200 IVGALIDL
-208 LKIDLGAD
+208 LEIDLGED

-240 NDDAADTSAEPFG
+240 NDDAADTSTEPFG

-346 DGFKLFIDDKKFS
+346 DGFRLFIDDKKFS

-414 VVNEVGLEPV
+414 VVNEVGLDGV
-424 VELAPYSIGGVYEME
+424 VEMAPYSIGGVYEME

-485 KCGTAIAHVDKEP
+485 KCGTALAHVDKTDP
-498 LDNKCDVCGAHVHG
+498 ADHKCDICGAHI
-512 DRNPVDGVCDTEGC
+512 
-526 NEHLHYDKNK
+526 HYDDNN
-536 DGICDTANCKHIMN
+536 DGLCDLGTCKHVMN
-550 VMTLITTIFNDVKN
+550 VMTLIGSIFNDVK
-564 TDNGFYAPAYDE
+564 DAKNGYYSLDKTADG
-576 NEKLTSATVNF
+576 KLTAATVNF
-587 EKLAN
+587 EKLAT

-599 TLPEG
+599 TLPDG
-604 DSKWE
+604 DPKWG
-609 LINKMIEVLP
+609 LINKMIDVLP

-634 IPFEYGKLTEKD
+634 IPFAYGKLTEKD
-646 RVATEKLVYNLREDE
+646 RVATKDLVFNLREDATFAPADDKDQAYVSE
-661 SLTGT
+661 IT
-666 NDNMYMETV
+666 E
-675 TGVTAKEGTDIA
+675 IA
-687 AGSLVTVTGT
+687 AIGGTEIAVGSEVTVTGEDFEGKKVVT
-697 AFDGETTITTSGI
+697 TGKVMAIYDGN
-710 IMAVDGDTYY
+710 YY

-729 NYDAAEAIVNG
+729 NYDDAEAIVNG
-740 LIGEADKKIDLST
+740 LIGEAGKKIDLST

-763 VLAYTPAPAQ
+763 VLTCPVPAAE

>member
-316 DLDPFVLVRKYGEYE
+316 DLDPFVLVREYGKYE

-346 DGFKLFIDDKKFS
+346 DGFRLFIDDKKFS
-359 MDTIMD
+359 MDTIMQ

-414 VVNEVGLEPV
+414 VVNEVGLDGV
-424 VELAPYSIGGVYEME
+424 VEMAPYSIGGVYEME

-444 IDMLINPDKYT
+444 IDMLINPDKYKAT
-455 GSGAAEGEAEVK
+455 GSGAAEGDAEVK

-473 HVDTDPA
+473 HVDKDPE
-480 DCKCD
+480 D
-485 KCGTAIAHVDKEP
+485 HE
-498 LDNKCDVCGAHVHG
+498 CDVCGAHI
-512 DRNPVDGVCDTEGC
+512 
-526 NEHLHYDKNK
+526 HYDDNK
-536 DGICDTANCKHIMN
+536 DGLCDLGTCKHVMN
-550 VMTLITTIFNDVKN
+550 VMTLIGSIFNDVKN
-564 TDNGFYAPAYDE
+564 NENGYYSLDKTADG
-576 NEKLTSATVNF
+576 KLTAATVNF

-599 TLPEG
+599 TLP
-604 DSKWE
+604 DNDPKWDT
-609 LINKMIEVLP
+609 INTMIAVLP
-619 GQVLGGNALRVNLAG
+619 GQVLGGNALKINLAG
-634 IPFEYGKLTEKD
+634 IPFEYGKLTEED
-646 RVATEKLVYNLREDE
+646 RVATKDLVFNLREDE
-661 SLTGT
+661 TFTGGKDQAYVSEIT
-666 NDNMYMETV
+666 TIE
-675 TGVTAKEGTDIA
+675 AIEGTEIA
-687 AGSLVTVTGT
+687 VGSEVTVTGKDF
-697 AFDGETTITTSGI
+697 AGKDVITTGKV
-710 IMAVDGDTYY
+710 MAIYDGNYY
-720 VGILTDFYA
+720 VGIYTDLAPNLENIFTML
-729 NYDAAEAIVNG
+729 G
-740 LIGEADKKIDLST
+740 KIIT
-753 LIKPNWPFYG
+753 LKPDEEFKMGDNWPFYG
-763 VLAYTPAPAQ
+763 VLTTPVPAQ

>member
-22 LFVACNEKEDDNG
+22 LFVACNDKEDDNG

-40 DITIETTAGDVFA
+40 DITIESTAGDVFA

-89 QNEGKDYIYAAV
+89 QYQDKDYIYAAV

-152 MNILSSSCEAD
+152 MNILSSSSEAD

-200 IVGALFDL
+200 IVGALIDL
-208 LKIDLGAD
+208 LEIDLGED

-260 IAAARKLPAINALN
+260 IADARKLPAINALN

-316 DLDPFVLVRKYGEYE
+316 DLDPFVLVREYGKYE

-373 HISLDEVAIEASEGV
+373 HISLDEVAIEAEGDV
-388 AVGDVVKNLFTLH
+388 KVGDVVKNLFTLH

-414 VVNEVGLEPV
+414 VVNEVGLDV
-424 VELAPYSIGGVYEME
+424 AELAPYSIGGVYEME

-467 PCEDGK
+467 PCPDGK
-473 HVDTDPA
+473 HEDA
-480 DCKCD
+480 DKNCICD
-485 KCGTAIAHVDKEP
+485 VCGTAIAHVDKDE
-498 LDNKCDVCGAHVHG
+498 NNECDVCNAHI
-512 DRNPVDGVCDTEGC
+512 
-526 NEHLHYDKNK
+526 HYDKNN
-536 DGICDTANCKHIMN
+536 DGLCDLKTCKHVMN
-550 VMTLITTIFNDVKN
+550 VMTLIGSIFNDVKN
-564 TDNGFYAPAYDE
+564 NENGYYSLDKTDG
-576 NEKLTSATVNF
+576 KLTAATVNF
-587 EKLAN
+587 EKLAR
-592 YVVKKFV
+592 YVVDKFV
-599 TLPEG
+599 TLP
-604 DSKWE
+604 DNDPKWDT
-609 LINKMIEVLP
+609 IDAMIAVLP
-619 GQVLGGNALRVNLAG
+619 GQVLGGNALKINLAG

-646 RVATEKLVYNLREDE
+646 RVATKDLVFNLREDE
-661 SLTGT
+661 TFTGGKDQAYVSEIT
-666 NDNMYMETV
+666 KIEAI
-675 TGVTAKEGTDIA
+675 GGTIA
-687 AGSLVTVTGT
+687 VGSEVTVTGT
-697 AFDGETTITTSGI
+697 DFANNEVVTTGKVMAIYDGN
-710 IMAVDGDTYY
+710 YY
-720 VGILTDFYA
+720 VGIYTDLAPNLENIFTMLGK
-729 NYDAAEAIVNG
+729 IIT
-740 LIGEADKKIDLST
+740 LKPGEEFKMGD
-753 LIKPNWPFYG
+753 NWPFYG
-763 VLAYTPAPAQ
+763 VLTTPVPAQ

>member
-22 LFVACNEKEDDNG
+22 LFVACNDKEDDDNG

-66 SKEYNVALEIVAGDT
+66 SEEYNVAFEIVAGDT

-89 QNEGKDYIYAAV
+89 QYEDKDYIYAAV

-140 GFNES
+140 GFNET

-175 IAGLLSGLNVD
+175 IAGLLSGLGVD

-200 IVGALFDL
+200 IVGALINL
-208 LKIDLGAD
+208 LKIDLGED

-240 NDDAADTSAEPFG
+240 NADAADNSTEPFG

-260 IAAARKLPAINALN
+260 IAKARELPAINLLN
-274 ISTQIKI
+274 ISTQLEFE
-281 DALDI
+281 ALDD
-286 ETPAEPETP
+286 PADPSSV
-295 DEGGTAAEPT
+295 AHK
-305 RNTSYVLDIDI
+305 YVLDIDI
-316 DLDPFVLVRKYGEYE
+316 DLDPFVLVREYGEYE
-331 FGILSMIGKEGYLME
+331 FGILSMISKTGYLME
-346 DGFKLFIDDKKFS
+346 DGFKIFIDDKKFS
-359 MDTIMD
+359 MDTIMA

-373 HISLDEVAIEASEGV
+373 HISLDDVAITDNEEV
-388 AVGDVVKNLFTLH
+388 NILKNLFTLH

-414 VVNEVGLEPV
+414 VVNEVGLGG
-424 VELAPYSIGGVYEME
+424 VEAPYSIGGVYEME

-455 GSGAAEGEAEVK
+455 GSGAAEGEAEVT

-473 HVDTDPA
+473 HVD
-480 DCKCD
+480 
-485 KCGTAIAHVDKEP
+485 KEP
-498 LDNKCDVCGAHVHG
+498 EDNKCDVCDAHVHG
-512 DRNPVDGVCDTEGC
+512 DRNPVDGVCDTA
-526 NEHLHYDKNK
+526 
-536 DGICDTANCKHIMN
+536 TCKHIMN
-550 VMTLITTIFNDVKN
+550 VMTLIGSIFNEVKDAEKGYYSLDK
-564 TDNGFYAPAYDE
+564 TEDG
-576 NEKLTSATVNF
+576 KLTAATVNF
-587 EKLAN
+587 EKLAR
-592 YVVKKFV
+592 YVVDKFV

-604 DSKWE
+604 DSKWT
-609 LINKMIEVLP
+609 LINTMIDVLP
-619 GQVLGGNALRVNLAG
+619 GQVLGGNALKINLAG
-634 IPFEYGKLTEKD
+634 IPFEYGKLTEED
-646 RVATEKLVYNLREDE
+646 RVATKDLVFNLREDE
-661 SLTGT
+661 TFTGGK
-666 NDNMYMETV
+666 DQAYVSVISKIEAIGG
-675 TGVTAKEGTDIA
+675 TGIEV
-687 AGSLVTVTGT
+687 GSEVTVTGKDFAGNDVVT
-697 AFDGETTITTSGI
+697 TGKVMAIYDGN
-710 IMAVDGDTYY
+710 YY

-729 NYDAAEAIVNG
+729 NYEGAEAIVNG
-740 LIGEADKKIDLST
+740 LISEADKQIDLST

-763 VLAYTPAPAQ
+763 VLTTPVPTAQ

>member
-22 LFVACNEKEDDNG
+22 LFVACNDKENDDNG

-89 QNEGKDYIYAAV
+89 QYQDKDYIYAAV

-186 GKIAEAGLSGIIDP
+186 GKIAQAGLSGIIDP
-200 IVGALFDL
+200 IVGALIDL
-208 LKIDLGAD
+208 LKIDLGED

-260 IAAARKLPAINALN
+260 IADARKLPAINALN

-346 DGFKLFIDDKKFS
+346 DGFRLFIDDKKFS

-365 MVADAGYL
+365 MVANAGYL

-414 VVNEVGLEPV
+414 VVNEVGLGG
-424 VELAPYSIGGVYEME
+424 VEKAPYSIGGVYEME

-444 IDMLINPDKYT
+444 IDMLINADKYT

-467 PCEDGK
+467 PCPDGK
-473 HVDTDPA
+473 HEDA
-480 DCKCD
+480 DKNCICD
-485 KCGTAIAHVDKEP
+485 VCGTAIAHVDKDE
-498 LDNKCDVCGAHVHG
+498 NNECDVCNAHI
-512 DRNPVDGVCDTEGC
+512 
-526 NEHLHYDKNK
+526 HYDKNN
-536 DGICDTANCKHIMN
+536 DGLCDLKTCKHVMN
-550 VMTLITTIFNDVKN
+550 VMTLIGSIFNDVKN
-564 TDNGFYAPAYDE
+564 NENGYYSLDKTDG
-576 NEKLTSATVNF
+576 KLTAATVNF
-587 EKLAN
+587 EKLAR
-592 YVVKKFV
+592 YVVDKFV
-599 TLPEG
+599 TLP
-604 DSKWE
+604 DNDPKWDT
-609 LINKMIEVLP
+609 IDAMIAVLP
-619 GQVLGGNALRVNLAG
+619 GQVLGGNALKINLAG

-646 RVATEKLVYNLREDE
+646 RVATKDLVFNLREDATFAPADDKDQAYVSE
-661 SLTGT
+661 ITKI
-666 NDNMYMETV
+666 E
-675 TGVTAKEGTDIA
+675 AIEGTKIEV
-687 AGSLVTVTGT
+687 GSEVTVTGT
-697 AFDGETTITTSGI
+697 AFDGETTIITSGI

-729 NYDAAEAIVNG
+729 NYDDAEAIVNG
-740 LIGEADKKIDLST
+740 LIGEAGKKIDLST

-763 VLAYTPAPAQ
+763 VLTYTVQ

>member
-152 MNILSSSCEAD
+152 MNILSSSSEAD

-186 GKIAEAGLSGIIDP
+186 GKIAQAGLSGIIDP
-200 IVGALFDL
+200 IVGALIKL
-208 LKIDLGAD
+208 LKIDLGED

-260 IAAARKLPAINALN
+260 IADARKLPAINALN

-305 RNTSYVLDIDI
+305 LNTSYVLDIDI
-316 DLDPFVLVRKYGEYE
+316 DLDPFVLVREYGKYE

-346 DGFKLFIDDKKFS
+346 DGFKLFIDDKKFN

-414 VVNEVGLEPV
+414 VVNEVGLGG
-424 VELAPYSIGGVYEME
+424 VEKAPYSIGGVYEME

-444 IDMLINPDKYT
+444 IDMLINPDKYKAT
-455 GSGAAEGEAEVK
+455 GSGAAEGDAEVK

-473 HVDTDPA
+473 HVDEDENN
-480 DCKCD
+480 
-485 KCGTAIAHVDKEP
+485 V
-498 LDNKCDVCGAHVHG
+498 CDVCNAHI
-512 DRNPVDGVCDTEGC
+512 
-526 NEHLHYDKNK
+526 HYDDNN
-536 DGICDTANCKHIMN
+536 DGLCDLGTCKHVMN
-550 VMTLITTIFNDVKN
+550 VMTLIGSIFNEVK
-564 TDNGFYAPAYDE
+564 DAKNGYYSLDKTADG
-576 NEKLTSATVNF
+576 KLTAATVNF
-587 EKLAN
+587 EKLAR

-599 TLPEG
+599 TLP
-604 DSKWE
+604 DNDPKWE
-609 LINKMIEVLP
+609 TINTMIAVLP
-619 GQVLGGNALRVNLAG
+619 GQVLGGNALKINLAG
-634 IPFEYGKLTEKD
+634 IPFEYGKLTEED
-646 RVATEKLVYNLREDE
+646 RVATKDLVFNLREDE
-661 SLTGT
+661 TFTGGKDQAYVSEIT
-666 NDNMYMETV
+666 KIE
-675 TGVTAKEGTDIA
+675 A
-687 AGSLVTVTGT
+687 AGGTIEVGSEVTVTGKDF
-697 AFDGETTITTSGI
+697 AGKDVITTGKV
-710 IMAVDGDTYY
+710 MAIYDGNYY
-720 VGILTDFYA
+720 VGIYTDLAPNLENIFTMLGK
-729 NYDAAEAIVNG
+729 IIT
-740 LIGEADKKIDLST
+740 LKPGEEFKMGD
-753 LIKPNWPFYG
+753 NWPFYG
-763 VLAYTPAPAQ
+763 VLTTPVPAQ

>member
-22 LFVACNEKEDDNG
+22 LFVACNDKEDDDNG

-66 SKEYNVALEIVAGDT
+66 SKEYNVAFEIVAGDT

-89 QNEGKDYIYAAV
+89 QYQDKDYIYAAV

-175 IAGLLSGLNVD
+175 IAGLLSGLDVD
-186 GKIAEAGLSGIIDP
+186 GKIAQAGLSGIIDP
-200 IVGALFDL
+200 IVGALIKL

-240 NDDAADTSAEPFG
+240 NDDAADTSTEPFG

-260 IAAARKLPAINALN
+260 IAKARELSAINLLN

-373 HISLDEVAIEASEGV
+373 HISLDEVAITDNEEV
-388 AVGDVVKNLFTLH
+388 NILKNLFTLH

-414 VVNEVGLEPV
+414 VVNEVGLDV
-424 VELAPYSIGGVYEME
+424 AELAPYSIGGVYEME

-444 IDMLINPDKYT
+444 IDMLINPDKYKAT

-473 HVDTDPA
+473 HVDKTDPA
-480 DCKCD
+480 DHVCD
-485 KCGTAIAHVDKEP
+485 I
-498 LDNKCDVCGAHVHG
+498 CGAHI
-512 DRNPVDGVCDTEGC
+512 
-526 NEHLHYDKNK
+526 HYDGNN
-536 DGICDTANCKHIMN
+536 DGLCDLVTCKHVMN
-550 VMTLITTIFNDVKN
+550 VMTLIGSIFNDVK
-564 TDNGFYAPAYDE
+564 DAKNGYYSLDKTADG
-576 NEKLTSATVNF
+576 KLTAATVNF
-587 EKLAN
+587 EKLAT

-604 DSKWE
+604 DSKWG
-609 LINKMIEVLP
+609 LINKMIDVLP
-619 GQVLGGNALRVNLAG
+619 GQVLGGNALRVKLAG

-646 RVATEKLVYNLREDE
+646 RVATEKLVFNLREDE
-661 SLTGT
+661 TFTGGKDQAYVSKIT
-666 NDNMYMETV
+666 NIEATDG
-675 TGVTAKEGTDIA
+675 TGIEV
-687 AGSLVTVTGT
+687 GSEVTVTGT
-697 AFDGETTITTSGI
+697 DFAGNKVVTTGKVMAIYDGN
-710 IMAVDGDTYY
+710 YY
-720 VGILTDFYA
+720 VGIYTDLAPNLENIFTML
-729 NYDAAEAIVNG
+729 EKIIT
-740 LIGEADKKIDLST
+740 LKPGEEFKMGD
-753 LIKPNWPFYG
+753 NWPFYG
-763 VLAYTPAPAQ
+763 VLTTPVPTAQ

>member
-40 DITIETTAGDVFA
+40 DITIESTAGDVLA

-58 FGAVADGT
+58 FDAVAKGT

-128 GTIAGMVPVNAA
+128 GKIAGMVPIDAA
-140 GFNES
+140 GFNTS
-145 VGSLLAE
+145 VGALLAE
-152 MNILSSSCEAD
+152 MNILSSSSEAD
-163 DDAYRVGLNMSS
+163 DDAYRLGLNMSS

-200 IVGALFDL
+200 IVGALINL
-208 LKIDLGAD
+208 LEIDLGAD
-216 VKPSVGALIDYIGE
+216 VKPSVGALIDYIGQ

-240 NDDAADTSAEPFG
+240 NDDAADTSTEPFG

-260 IAAARKLPAINALN
+260 IAKARELSAINLLN

-316 DLDPFVLVRKYGEYE
+316 DLDPFVLVREYGKYE

-346 DGFKLFIDDKKFS
+346 DGFRLFIDDEKFS

-365 MVADAGYL
+365 MVANAGYL

-414 VVNEVGLEPV
+414 VVNEVGLDV
-424 VELAPYSIGGVYEME
+424 AELAPYSIGGVYEME
-439 ALTTV
+439 ALTTI

-455 GSGAAEGEAEVK
+455 GSGAAEGETEVK

-485 KCGTAIAHVDKEP
+485 KCGTALAHVDKTDP
-498 LDNKCDVCGAHVHG
+498 ADHKCDICGAHI
-512 DRNPVDGVCDTEGC
+512 
-526 NEHLHYDKNK
+526 HYDDNN
-536 DGICDTANCKHIMN
+536 DGLCDLGTCKHVMN
-550 VMTLITTIFNDVKN
+550 VMTLIGSIFNDVK
-564 TDNGFYAPAYDE
+564 DAKNGYYSLDKTADG
-576 NEKLTSATVNF
+576 KLTAATVNF
-587 EKLAN
+587 EKLAT

-599 TLPEG
+599 TLPDG
-604 DSKWE
+604 DPKWG
-609 LINKMIEVLP
+609 LINKMIDVLP

-634 IPFEYGKLTEKD
+634 IPFAYGKLTEKD
-646 RVATEKLVYNLREDE
+646 RVATKDLVFNLREDATFAPADDKDQAYVSE
-661 SLTGT
+661 ISKIEAIGGTG
-666 NDNMYMETV
+666 
-675 TGVTAKEGTDIA
+675 IA
-687 AGSLVTVTGT
+687 VGSEVTVTGKDFANNEVVT
-697 AFDGETTITTSGI
+697 TGKVMAIYDGN
-710 IMAVDGDTYY
+710 YY
-720 VGILTDFYA
+720 VGIYTDLAPNLENIFTMLGK
-729 NYDAAEAIVNG
+729 IIT
-740 LIGEADKKIDLST
+740 LKPGEEFKMGD
-753 LIKPNWPFYG
+753 NWPFYG
-763 VLAYTPAPAQ
+763 VLTCPVSAPQ